1 MANEDLL
8 WEHPLVSRLIRGGR
22 RLRQDHRSRPWLLNA
37 GLVVLVLLLF
47 GLPDLL
53 HRGDRDELVRVAD
66 FPVLG
71 AVALQLGLTLPLL
84 WRRSRPGAVFAA
96 VMAVFLLQ
104 WSMDVWLHID
114 IALFIALYGVARR
127 GGLRYLPWVC
137 GVTVAAMVLV
147 VLRVSTVAS
156 PFEAMF
162 FLCSAATAAVALGLG
177 VRIGQA
183 HLGAL
188 RERAARLERERDQQ
202 NRLAAAAERA
212 RVAREMHDIIG
223 HNLSVIIG
231 LADGG
236 AYAADVV
243 PERSKE
249 ALQLIAGTSRQALG
263 ELRRMLGVLREEPGP
278 QLQGPELSPQPG
290 IADLEAL
297 CERVRVAGPEVA
309 YRTAGDLDTLNEGVQ
324 LTVYRIAQESL
335 TNALKHAGPDTRT
348 FLTVVTE
355 AGGSVSGSRTRGRP
369 TAGPFRPGRARDTP
383 TRGPA
388 GRASPAWPSAPPSTA
403 APSRPGRGPAAAGRW
418 RPGSTSLR
426 LPPCLPAGPGRRR
439 HDDCAHRRR
448 PAPPALRL
456 PHAPGEHTPHR
467 GRR

>member
-8 WEHPLVSRLIRGGR
+8 WEHPLVARLIRGGR
-22 RLRQDHRSRPWLLNA
+22 RLRQDHRSRPWLLNT

-53 HRGDRDELVRVAD
+53 HRGDRDELVRVTD
-66 FPVLG
+66 FPVVG
-71 AVALQLGLTLPLL
+71 AVALQLGLALPLL
-84 WRRSRPGAVFAA
+84 WRRSRPVTVFAA
-96 VMAVFLLQ
+96 VMTVFLLQ

-278 QLQGPELSPQPG
+278 GPQGPELSPQPG

-348 FLTVVTE
+348 FLTVAAD
-355 AGGSVSGSRTRGRP
+355 AGGIRIRVEDTGPADGRTVPAGPDTGHTDVGRSWPSGQGIAGMAERAALYGGTV
-369 TAGPFRPGRARDTP
+369 TAGPRPGGGWAVE
-383 TRGPA
+383 TR
-388 GRASPAWPSAPPSTA
+388 
-403 APSRPGRGPAAAGRW
+403 
-418 RPGSTSLR
+418 L
-426 LPPCLPAGPGRRR
+426 
-439 HDDCAHRRR
+439 D
-448 PAPPALRL
+448 PAPPPAVPARL
-456 PHAPGEHTPHR
+456 HR
-467 GRR
+467 CEAS